1 MRVPVVRNPLPSSG
15 ESRANPTSLPQAAGC
30 IRVGAPPSPRLATPS
45 SPRDTARS
53 PARNRA
59 DGDIELGARQEEL
72 DLAHVGGK
80 ADEREIAVIIIIN
93 SKWHSAY
100 PTNAHERRGKEVGL
114 PAGEVEAMLSGPGS
128 AVRQRRI

>member
-1 MRVPVVRNPLPSSG
+1 MEP
-15 ESRANPTSLPQAAGC
+15 E
-30 IRVGAPPSPRLATPS
+30 PRLRGAG
-45 SPRDTARS
+45 RS
-53 PARNRA
+53 WRR
-59 DGDIELGARQEEL
+59 RQEEL